1 MRRPEPNLT
10 FDGDGRHASRSV
22 RIYLTRLQIAALKI
36 KPLNRKARQVRE
48 DKIFS
53 FALFA
58 RLAVRKKRKTC
69 PRSV

>member
-1 MRRPEPNLT
+1 MRNT
-10 FDGDGRHASRSV
+10 FHSAT
-22 RIYLTRLQIAALKI
+22 IALYLTRLQIAALKI

-48 DKIFS
+48 DKSFS

-69 PRSV
+69 PRSVYNPLAL